1 MTGLAFDTLKAAKAL
16 RVAGFD
22 ERQAE
27 AVVAT
32 IGDAVDESLVTKAD
46 LQQALR
52 PLVTQ
57 EGLDKALEAQDKR
70 FNDRL
75 ETRLESMALKADL
88 AEALQPM
95 MTKADLAG
103 ALQPM
108 MTKADLAEALLPM
121 ATKKDVLLSQQR
133 TTILLG
139 TMMATGI
146 VILAAI
152 DGLS

>member
-46 LQQALR
+46 VAEALLPMMTKADLAEALQPMAS
-52 PLVTQ
+52 
-57 EGLDKALEAQDKR
+57 KADLAEA
-70 FNDRL
+70 
-75 ETRLESMALKADL
+75 SMALKADL
-88 AEALQPM
+88 AEALLPM
-95 MTKADLAG
+95 AS
-103 ALQPM
+103 
-108 MTKADLAEALLPM
+108 KADLAEALLPM

-152 DGLS
+152 DGLL

>member
-46 LQQALR
+46 LEQALR

-57 EGLDKALEAQDKR
+57 EGLDKALDAQDKR

-75 ETRLESMALKADL
+75 EARFKLMVVEADL
-88 AEALQPM
+88 AEVLQS
-95 MTKADLAG
+95 
-103 ALQPM
+103 
-108 MTKADLAEALLPM
+108 M
-121 ATKKDVLLSQQR
+121 ATKEDVVLSQRR
-133 TTILLG
+133 TTLFVGAI
-139 TMMATGI
+139 MATGFG
-146 VILAAI
+146 ILAAI
-152 DGLS
+152 DGLL